1 LRYVDAVIGSLRGGG
16 FSVEMAAHAF
26 LLLDSYIYGFVV
38 QEMSLPFGTSDE
50 TAERAGAV
58 LQTLPANQYPHLA
71 EMATAHVTRPGHNYA
86 HEFEFGLD
94 LILDG
99 LEKHRDG

>member
-1 LRYVDAVIGSLRGGG
+1 
-16 FSVEMAAHAF
+16 MAAHAF
-26 LLLDSYIYGFVV
+26 LLLASYIYGFVV
-38 QEMSLPFGTSDE
+38 QEMSMPFGTSEE

-71 EMATAHVTRPGHNYA
+71 EMATEHATRPGHNYA

-94 LILDG
+94 LIIDA
-99 LEKHRDG
+99 LETHRDG